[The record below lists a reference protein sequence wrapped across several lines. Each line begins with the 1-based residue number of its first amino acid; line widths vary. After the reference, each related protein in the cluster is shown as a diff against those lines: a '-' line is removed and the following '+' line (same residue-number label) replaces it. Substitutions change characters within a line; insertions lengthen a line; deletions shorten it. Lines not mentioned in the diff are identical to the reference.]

1 MGVDENISCQ
11 GGHFLFLKPKSGLR
25 ARKIYEK
32 TKKINEMCSEA
43 FGYVSDNLVTTQ
55 MLFCDSRM
63 IFKKIRE
70 KKFSASKMNFFRILG
85 MPNFEPFFLNV
96 HKNWRIWLQTAL
108 KNFLES
114 DTYVQSIQKVRLGQ
128 GFPTHQLSWPYDA

>member
-55 MLFCDSRM
+55 MLFCDSR
-63 IFKKIRE
+63 INLKKMVK
-70 KKFSASKMNFFRILG
+70 KKFDLQSESFPILRIL
-85 MPNFEPFFLNV
+85 NFEPFFIND
-96 HKNWRIWLQTAL
+96 HGN
-108 KNFLES
+108 
-114 DTYVQSIQKVRLGQ
+114 
-128 GFPTHQLSWPYDA
+128 

>member
-32 TKKINEMCSEA
+32 NKKINEMCSEA

-63 IFKKIRE
+63 IFKKNRE
-70 KKFSASKMNFFRILG
+70 KIFGLQNEFFSDFGDAEFWAI
-85 MPNFEPFFLNV
+85 
-96 HKNWRIWLQTAL
+96 
-108 KNFLES
+108 
-114 DTYVQSIQKVRLGQ
+114 
-128 GFPTHQLSWPYDA
+128 FPQRS

>member
-70 KKFSASKMNFFRILG
+70 KKIFGLQNEFFSDFGDAEFWAI
-85 MPNFEPFFLNV
+85 
-96 HKNWRIWLQTAL
+96 
-108 KNFLES
+108 
-114 DTYVQSIQKVRLGQ
+114 
-128 GFPTHQLSWPYDA
+128 FPQRS

>member
-25 ARKIYEK
+25 AWKIYEK
-32 TKKINEMCSEA
+32 NKKINEMCSEA

-63 IFKKIRE
+63 NFKKIRE
-70 KKFSASKMNFFRILG
+70 FFFTSKMNFFRILG
-85 MPNFEPFFLNV
+85 MPNFVGHFSLMFIKTEELDF
-96 HKNWRIWLQTAL
+96 KWL
-108 KNFLES
+108 
-114 DTYVQSIQKVRLGQ
+114 
-128 GFPTHQLSWPYDA
+128 

>member
-11 GGHFLFLKPKSGLR
+11 GGHFIFLKPKSGLR

-63 IFKKIRE
+63 IFKKNQR
-70 KKFSASKMNFFRILG
+70 KKNFGFQNEFFRILG

-96 HKNWRIWLQTAL
+96 Q
-108 KNFLES
+108 LEA
-114 DTYVQSIQKVRLGQ
+114 D
-128 GFPTHQLSWPYDA
+128 

>member
-1 MGVDENISCQ
+1 MEADENISCQ

-43 FGYVSDNLVTTQ
+43 FGYVSDNLVTSQ
-55 MLFCDSRM
+55 MLFCESRM

-70 KKFSASKMNFFRILG
+70 KNNFRSRKWIFSDFGDAEFWAI
-85 MPNFEPFFLNV
+85 
-96 HKNWRIWLQTAL
+96 
-108 KNFLES
+108 
-114 DTYVQSIQKVRLGQ
+114 
-128 GFPTHQLSWPYDA
+128 FPQRS

>member
-1 MGVDENISCQ
+1 MNVEGVDENISCQ

-70 KKFSASKMNFFRILG
+70 KKFSASKMNFFGFWGCRILSH
-85 MPNFEPFFLNV
+85 FSSTFIKTEEFDF
-96 HKNWRIWLQTAL
+96 K
-108 KNFLES
+108 
-114 DTYVQSIQKVRLGQ
+114 RL
-128 GFPTHQLSWPYDA
+128 

>member
-25 ARKIYEK
+25 ARKFYEK

-55 MLFCDSRM
+55 MLFCDSR
-63 IFKKIRE
+63 INFKIIKKKIIDHQDQ
-70 KKFSASKMNFFRILG
+70 FVFAILG
-85 MPNFEPFFLNV
+85 TLNFEPCFISV
-96 HKNWRIWLQTAL
+96 HEN
-108 KNFLES
+108 
-114 DTYVQSIQKVRLGQ
+114 
-128 GFPTHQLSWPYDA
+128 

>member
-32 TKKINEMCSEA
+32 NKKINEMCSEA

-55 MLFCDSRM
+55 MLFCDSR
-63 IFKKIRE
+63 INLKKMV
-70 KKFSASKMNFFRILG
+70 K
-85 MPNFEPFFLNV
+85 
-96 HKNWRIWLQTAL
+96 
-108 KNFLES
+108 KNFDFQNEFFS
-114 DTYVQSIQKVRLGQ
+114 NFG
-128 GFPTHQLSWPYDA
+128 DAEF

>member
-11 GGHFLFLKPKSGLR
+11 GGHFLFFKPKSGLR

-43 FGYVSDNLVTTQ
+43 FRYVSDNLVTTQ

-63 IFKKIRE
+63 NFKKIRE
-70 KKFSASKMNFFRILG
+70 KNFDIQNDFFSDFGDAEFWAIF
-85 MPNFEPFFLNV
+85 
-96 HKNWRIWLQTAL
+96 
-108 KNFLES
+108 
-114 DTYVQSIQKVRLGQ
+114 
-128 GFPTHQLSWPYDA
+128 HQCS